1 MKEHQ
6 TKYSLQ
12 MMSRAYR
19 VSRSGYYA
27 WINRQESQRELDN
40 QTLIKYIL
48 KAHQDSHGIYGSP
61 RITEILHR
69 QGIGASENRIAR
81 LMQREG
87 IIGRIHTKKKRA
99 PSIVDVIKKTN
110 NKRLITPAPTGINQ
124 VWVGDVTYL
133 RHQKRWWYLA
143 VVMDLYSRKVI
154 GWSLEKY
161 RKKELTIEALQHA
174 LVNRRPKNKM
184 IFHSDRGVEYGA
196 GKYREVLE
204 KHSIQ
209 PSMNRPGH
217 CTDNAHMESFFH
229 SIKGEWLRG
238 EKYDT
243 VDALRKAVRDY
254 IVNFYNRKRLH
265 SSLNYCSPNEFERQN
280 IH

>member
-6 TKYSLQ
+6 TQFSLQ
-12 MMSRAYR
+12 KMSHTYD

-27 WINRQESQRELDN
+27 WLNRQPSQRDLDN
-40 QTLIKYIL
+40 QTLIKHIL
-48 KAHQDSHGIYGSP
+48 KAHRDSYGIYGSP
-61 RITEILHR
+61 RITEVLHR
-69 QGIGASENRIAR
+69 QGISVSENRIAR

-99 PSIVDVIKKTN
+99 PSIVDVIKRTN
-110 NKRLITPAPTGINQ
+110 NKRLIAREPTGINQ

-143 VVMDLYSRKVI
+143 VVMDVYSRKVV

-161 RKKELTIEALQHA
+161 RKKELTIEALQRA
-174 LVNRRPKNKM
+174 LRNRRPKSEM
-184 IFHSDRGVEYGA
+184 IFHSDRGAEYAA

-204 KHSIQ
+204 KHGIE
-209 PSMNRPGH
+209 PSMNRPGR

-238 EKYDT
+238 NKYDT
-243 VDALRKAVRDY
+243 VEALRKSIKDY
-254 IVNFYNRKRLH
+254 IVHFYNRTRLH
-265 SSLNYCSPNEFERQN
+265 SGLNYCSPNEFERL
-280 IH
+280 